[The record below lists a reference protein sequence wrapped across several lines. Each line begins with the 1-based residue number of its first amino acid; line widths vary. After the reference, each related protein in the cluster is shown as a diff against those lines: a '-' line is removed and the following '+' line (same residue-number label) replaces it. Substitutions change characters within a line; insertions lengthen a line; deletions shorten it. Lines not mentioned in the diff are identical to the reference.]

1 MQHVTHGFGP
11 VWDSRS
17 QVLILGS
24 MPSLMSRK
32 AGFYY
37 MFPRNRFWPVLAA
50 LFDSP
55 VPEPDPDVR
64 RRFALEHHIALWDV
78 IQECDILGA
87 SDASIINVIPTD
99 ISSILTAAPIR
110 TAFTTGRKAGQL
122 YTRYCQPVLDA
133 IGVDVPMVNLPSTS
147 PANAAKSLDDL
158 IADYAPIRAALETS
172 D

>member
-78 IQECDILGA
+78 IQECDIHGA
-87 SDASIINVIPTD
+87 SDASITNVVLTD

-110 TAFTTGRKAGQL
+110 TVFTTGRKAGQL
-122 YTRYCQPVLDA
+122 YTRYCQPALDA
-133 IGVDVPMVNLPSTS
+133 IGPDIPMVNLPSTS